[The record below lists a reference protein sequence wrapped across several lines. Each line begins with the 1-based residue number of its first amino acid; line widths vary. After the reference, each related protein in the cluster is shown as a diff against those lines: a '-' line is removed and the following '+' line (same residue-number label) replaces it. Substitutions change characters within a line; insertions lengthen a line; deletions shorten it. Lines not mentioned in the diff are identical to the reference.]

1 MLVGL
6 TINIRVYWRDSR
18 LKFANLV
25 RDGKNIVQSSTVDGL
40 WIPLDFVIF
49 ENAIIGEIYKDT
61 SYEVQVEASD
71 SSLPKDTADS
81 IQNRLFSGENNTLY
95 ITERYRLKYKCSF
108 YLKGFPFDRQSCPF
122 VMQMKSDKITTISFT
137 KADPPWRYDG
147 PEVLGQFEIENI
159 TVTTNTDSRRT
170 NFNLTI
176 MMERVY
182 TDQLIT
188 AFFPTTLLWFLAYFT
203 LFIAIEDFTD
213 RIMVSV
219 TALLVLAAL
228 LSSINSSL
236 PDTSYFKYIDL
247 WFLFYT
253 ADIFLITVFH
263 IFLGTL
269 EDTQKVIPSTA
280 SQAHIRSIG
289 RVSEKRKCSKRKKI
303 NKIGKIIVPIIWIA
317 FNAIYFYLQF

>member
-137 KADPPWRYDG
+137 
-147 PEVLGQFEIENI
+147 N
-159 TVTTNTDSRRT
+159 
-170 NFNLTI
+170 NLD
-176 MMERVY
+176 VAFC
-182 TDQLIT
+182 DLI
-188 AFFPTTLLWFLAYFT
+188 FGCRFL
-203 LFIAIEDFTD
+203 
-213 RIMVSV
+213 
-219 TALLVLAAL
+219 
-228 LSSINSSL
+228 
-236 PDTSYFKYIDL
+236 
-247 WFLFYT
+247 
-253 ADIFLITVFH
+253 
-263 IFLGTL
+263 
-269 EDTQKVIPSTA
+269 
-280 SQAHIRSIG
+280 
-289 RVSEKRKCSKRKKI
+289 
-303 NKIGKIIVPIIWIA
+303 
-317 FNAIYFYLQF
+317 